1 MPHPETDSRY
11 ALFGHPVSHSRS
23 PEIHHAFAAQANE
36 SVHYE
41 LIDAT
46 PDAFE
51 DRLREFFDGG
61 GLGAN
66 VTLPH
71 KLAAFEAA
79 DHVSSDAYRAG
90 AVNTLALLEDGS
102 LFGDNTD
109 GTGLVRDLTVNH
121 GVKIEGRRV
130 LLIGAG
136 GAARGAIGPLMD
148 EGAAELVIA
157 NRHPGKAKLLA
168 QLFTEM
174 GNVQGSSLEN
184 LRGTFDV
191 VVNATSASLRN
202 EIPALSPTIF
212 SSTSFAYDMVYADKP
227 TAFLAWAAQQGVQG
241 LADGWGMMV
250 EQAAESFFIWRNVRP
265 DTQTL
270 LARHSSSDAAR

>member
-1 MPHPETDSRY
+1 MAGSDLY

-23 PEIHHAFAAQANE
+23 PEIHRAFAAQTSE
-36 SVHYE
+36 PVRYE

-46 PDAFE
+46 PETFE

-71 KLAAFEAA
+71 KIAAFEAA

-109 GTGLVRDLTVNH
+109 GAGLLRDLTVNH
-121 GVKIEGRRV
+121 GVKIEGGRV

-174 GNVQGSSLEN
+174 GSVQGASLEN
-184 LRGTFDV
+184 VRGAFDV
-191 VVNATSASLRN
+191 VINATSASLRN
-202 EIPALSPTIF
+202 EMPALPATVF
-212 SSTSFAYDMVYADKP
+212 SSSSFAYDMVYADKP
-227 TAFLAWAAQQGVQG
+227 TVFLEWAAQQGVLG
-241 LADGWGMMV
+241 LSDGWGMMV

-265 DTQTL
+265 DTTAL
-270 LARHSSSDAAR
+270 LRRHSSSDAAR

>member
-1 MPHPETDSRY
+1 M
-11 ALFGHPVSHSRS
+11 SHSRS
-23 PEIHHAFAAQANE
+23 PEIHHAFAEQTNE
-36 SVHYE
+36 AVRYE

-46 PDAFE
+46 PDEFE

-71 KLAAFEAA
+71 KIAAFEAA

-109 GTGLVRDLTVNH
+109 GAGLLRDLTVNH
-121 GVKIEGRRV
+121 GVRIEGQRV

-157 NRHPGKAKLLA
+157 NRHAGKAMLLA

-174 GNVQGSSLEN
+174 GNVRGSSLEN
-184 LRGTFDV
+184 LHGTFDV
-191 VVNATSASLRN
+191 VINATSASLRN
-202 EIPALSPTIF
+202 EVPELPVAIF
-212 SSTSFAYDMVYADKP
+212 SSSSFVYDMVYAEKP
-227 TAFLAWAAQQGVQG
+227 TSFLAWAAQQGVQDV
-241 LADGWGMMV
+241 ADGWGMMV

-270 LARHSSSDAAR
+270 LKRHSSSVAAR

>member
-1 MPHPETDSRY
+1 MAGSDRY

-23 PEIHHAFAAQANE
+23 PEIHHAFAAQTNE
-36 SVHYE
+36 SVRYE

-46 PDAFE
+46 PEEFE
-51 DRLREFFDGG
+51 DRLREFFYSG

-71 KLAAFEAA
+71 KVAAFEAA

-109 GTGLVRDLTVNH
+109 GAGLVRDLTVNH
-121 GVKIEGRRV
+121 KVKVEGTRV

-174 GNVQGSSLEN
+174 GNVQGSSLEI
-184 LRGTFDV
+184 RGAFDV
-191 VVNATSASLRN
+191 VINATSASLRN
-202 EIPALSPTIF
+202 EVPAVPTSIF
-212 SSTSFAYDMVYADKP
+212 ETGAFAYDMVYADQP
-227 TAFLAWAAQQGVQG
+227 TAFLEWARQHGAQHR
-241 LADGWGMMV
+241 ADGWGMMV

-265 DTQTL
+265 DTQSL
-270 LARHSSSDAAR
+270 LHARGA

>member
-1 MPHPETDSRY
+1 MGSSDRY

-23 PEIHHAFAAQANE
+23 PEIHHAFAEQTHE

-51 DRLREFFDGG
+51 DHLREFFDGG

-109 GTGLVRDLTVNH
+109 GAGLVRDLSVNH
-121 GVKIEGRRV
+121 GVQIEGRRV

-157 NRHPGKAKLLA
+157 NRHSGKAKLLA

-184 LRGTFDV
+184 LNGTFDV

-202 EIPALSPTIF
+202 EIPAVSSTVF

-227 TAFLAWAAQQGVQG
+227 TAFLEWATQQDVQG
-241 LADGWGMMV
+241 IADGWGMMV

-265 DTQTL
+265 DTQSL
-270 LARHSSSDAAR
+270 LTRHSSRDAAR